1 MNEFIA
7 FSVFSLI
14 AVFVYFIGE
23 RTKRKDEERMN
34 LLREKEI
41 KVLKNFKDLKEEYEK
56 IIKEEK

>member
-23 RTKRKDEERMN
+23 RTKRKDEERMKK
-34 LLREKEI
+34 LREKELE
-41 KVLKNFKDLKEEYEK
+41 VLRNFKDLKEELK
-56 IIKEEK
+56 K